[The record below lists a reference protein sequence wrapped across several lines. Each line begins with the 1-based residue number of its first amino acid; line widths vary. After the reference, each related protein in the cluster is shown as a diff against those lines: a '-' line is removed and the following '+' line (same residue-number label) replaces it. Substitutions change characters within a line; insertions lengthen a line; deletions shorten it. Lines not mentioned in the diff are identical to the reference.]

1 MQNVNNITCEYSP
14 SALLYKVLQP
24 CLTQVGLGFKKQLIT
39 LVILNSIGP
48 IALGARLLEILAVS
62 SAFKWETNLRHP
74 KGYLA
79 FYEQV
84 NLWLWSE
91 ELFTIY

>member
-1 MQNVNNITCEYSP
+1 M
-14 SALLYKVLQP
+14 YKVLQP
-24 CLTQVGLGFKKQLIT
+24 CLTQVGLGLKKT
-39 LVILNSIGP
+39 TVNYVGNFNSIGP
-48 IALGARLLEILAVS
+48 IALGARLLELLAVS